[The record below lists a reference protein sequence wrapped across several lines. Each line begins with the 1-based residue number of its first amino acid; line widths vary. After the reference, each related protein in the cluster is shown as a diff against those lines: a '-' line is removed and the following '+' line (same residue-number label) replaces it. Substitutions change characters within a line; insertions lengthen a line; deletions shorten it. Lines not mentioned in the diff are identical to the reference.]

1 MSKPKKLS
9 AKDLAYKWGK
19 TLHPRDPDKLAW
31 GCMAKLL
38 EVPGDSK
45 LPIDVLRGLVEARD
59 VQGLF
64 RVTESLD
71 PQTYASPAMLLQDRL
86 IVEAFKKYSFENSPF
101 NKREKAKIRFFEAEA
116 LCRATNK
123 RLLQEEM
130 MSTNMVADSSLEVQL
145 GLDVHSSQLNKAIMP
160 SDHVNWIIHH
170 ATRSIAD
177 LLGAF
182 RPDEMLGSARFGPG
196 ATLCV
201 GGALTTEYFKYRE
214 KCPTVSSGA
223 FAYAEALLNYDR
235 KWLALLIGVHP
246 LDVAGRFNLISDEV
260 GPELRLTDHNKV
272 TFVPKNAKTER
283 SIAIEPYFNLYF
295 QLGVGGMI
303 RKRLLKKFGI
313 DLTSQKR
320 NQDLAQLG
328 SVTDDIA
335 TIDFSM
341 ASDTLAIETV
351 RRLLPPDWFNHLD
364 RLRSLDYKMDG
375 KTSRY
380 HKFSSMGNGF
390 TFELETLIFA
400 ALARGT
406 HSFLKLKEDEVSV
419 FGDDVILSST
429 AAPIYQEVCEYLGFR
444 INNEK
449 SFIQGPF
456 RESCGEDFLRG
467 RRVRPVFC
475 EELGTTQQVVSFANR
490 LSELDSSVDLHDWHD
505 GYLSGVVDYLLGNI
519 PSDVRQHVVGPP
531 VESMDTHIHTTSLER
546 LGASALVKW
555 NLHLFSWEYPV
566 ISFRPEKFRRGGPPM
581 ALCMYGRLAGHAADV
596 GGSFTP
602 FHGTVP
608 NKRLA
613 YYITAP
619 GDSIRVQT
627 KVYRVAE
634 RERFEVT
641 GREVGK
647 LKLGTALMDGLM
659 GVPHQH

>member
-9 AKDLAYKWGK
+9 AKDLANKWGR
-19 TLHPRDPDKLAW
+19 TLHPRDPDKIAW

-45 LPIDVLRGLVEARD
+45 LPLDILRGLVETRD
-59 VQGLF
+59 VQGMF
-64 RVTESLD
+64 RIAESLD
-71 PQTYASPAMLLQDRL
+71 PQMYACPAMLLQDRL
-86 IVEAFKKYSFENSPF
+86 IVEAFKKYSFVNSPF
-101 NKREKAKIRFFEAEA
+101 NKREKAKIRFYEAEA

-123 RLLQEEM
+123 RLLMAEF
-130 MSTNMVADSSLEVQL
+130 STFDGASS
-145 GLDVHSSQLNKAIMP
+145 SKASAP

-182 RPDEMLGSARFGPG
+182 RPDEMLGTSRFGPG

-214 KCPTVSSGA
+214 KCPTVSTGA

-235 KWLALLIGVHP
+235 KWLALLSGVHP
-246 LDVAGRFNLISDEV
+246 LDVVGRFNLVSDEV
-260 GPELRLTDHNKV
+260 APELRLTDHNKV

-320 NQDLAQLG
+320 NQSLAQLG
-328 SVTDDIA
+328 SVDDNIA

-351 RRLLPPDWFNHLD
+351 RWLLPPDWFNHLD

-375 KTSRY
+375 KISRY

-406 HSFLKLKEDEVSV
+406 HSLLGLDKDEVSV
-419 FGDDVILSST
+419 FGDDVILSSS
-429 AAPIYQEVCEYLGFR
+429 AASLFEEVCNYLGFR

-449 SFIQGPF
+449 SFVKGPF
-456 RESCGEDFLRG
+456 RESCGEDYLRG
-467 RRVRPVFC
+467 QRVRPVFC
-475 EELGTTQQVVSFANR
+475 EELDTTQDVVSFANR
-490 LSELDSSVDLHDWHD
+490 LSELNRSVDLCNWHD
-505 GYLSGVVDYLLGNI
+505 SYLRGVVDYLLENI

-531 VESMDTHIHTTSLER
+531 VESMDTHIHVTEFEQLA
-546 LGASALVKW
+546 ASALVKW
-555 NLHLFSWEYPV
+555 NSSLFSWEYPV
-566 ISFRPEKFRRGGPPM
+566 ISFHPEKLRRGGPPM

-596 GGSFTP
+596 GESYSL
-602 FHGTVP
+602 FHGEVLD
-608 NKRLA
+608 KRSA
-613 YYITAP
+613 YFVKMP
-619 GDSIRVQT
+619 RDVFRVQT
-627 KVYRVAE
+627 KVYKIAE
-634 RERFEVT
+634 RERFAVT

-647 LKLGTALMDGLM
+647 LKLGTALRDGLL
-659 GVPHQH
+659 GVPGQ